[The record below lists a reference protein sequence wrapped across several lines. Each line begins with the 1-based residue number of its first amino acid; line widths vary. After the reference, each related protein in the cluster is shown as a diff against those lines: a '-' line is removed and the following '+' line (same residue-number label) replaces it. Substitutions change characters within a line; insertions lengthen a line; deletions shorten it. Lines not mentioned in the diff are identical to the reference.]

1 MVYLPKSQFICR
13 LDQTLS
19 IDSNQRADYNAKHVD
34 TINKCNLINNMEKI
48 MAYKILV
55 VDDEEN
61 IRFTF
66 DNFLTNAGYEVVTAQ
81 NLTEGMQQ
89 LDNDVDLIFL
99 DILLGTD
106 NGLALLREVKE
117 RGLLTPVVMITGS
130 PEVETAAEALR
141 YGAYDYI
148 PKPILQETLLR
159 VADKAL
165 AYSKL
170 LKDKETMRMRLE
182 GLFRCAAEG
191 IIITDSQLKIA
202 ELNAAAKRIFGCDD
216 SIIGSSLEDLSEDKR
231 YASLLKFSDMI
242 KSRFSGEIYQL
253 AGKTP
258 DGADQMLS
266 LTASPLTNEEG
277 VDYGYILVVREEPAV
292 ANAI

>member
-1 MVYLPKSQFICR
+1 MS
-13 LDQTLS
+13 
-19 IDSNQRADYNAKHVD
+19 
-34 TINKCNLINNMEKI
+34 
-48 MAYKILV
+48 YKILV

-89 LDNDVDLIFL
+89 LNGDIDLIFL

-117 RGLLTPVVMITGS
+117 QGLLTPVVMITGS

-141 YGAYDYI
+141 FGAYDYI

-191 IIITDSQLKIA
+191 IIITDSQLQIA

-216 SIIGSSLEDLSEDKR
+216 SIIGSRLEDLRDDKQ
-231 YASLLKFSDMI
+231 YESLMKFSDMI
-242 KSRFSGEIYQL
+242 KSRFSGEIYQV

-258 DGADQMLS
+258 DGANQMLS

-292 ANAI
+292 AGAA

>member
-1 MVYLPKSQFICR
+1 MS
-13 LDQTLS
+13 
-19 IDSNQRADYNAKHVD
+19 
-34 TINKCNLINNMEKI
+34 
-48 MAYKILV
+48 YKILV

-81 NLTEGMQQ
+81 NLTEGMQ
-89 LDNDVDLIFL
+89 LLNSDIDLIFL

-106 NGLALLREVKE
+106 NGLALLREVRE
-117 RGLLTPVVMITGS
+117 QGLLTPVVMITGS

-165 AYSKL
+165 AYSTL

-191 IIITDSQLKIA
+191 IIITDTQLQIA
-202 ELNAAAKRIFGCDD
+202 EINAAAKRIFGCDE
-216 SIIGSSLEDLSEDKR
+216 SIIGSRLEDLRDDKQ
-231 YASLLKFSDMI
+231 YESLMKFSDMI
-242 KSRFSGEIYQL
+242 KSRFAGEIYQV

-277 VDYGYILVVREEPAV
+277 VDYGYILIVREEPAV

>member
-1 MVYLPKSQFICR
+1 MS
-13 LDQTLS
+13 
-19 IDSNQRADYNAKHVD
+19 
-34 TINKCNLINNMEKI
+34 
-48 MAYKILV
+48 YKILV

-66 DNFLTNAGYEVVTAQ
+66 DNFLTNAGYEVLTAE
-81 NLTEGMQQ
+81 NLVEGIKL
-89 LDNDVDLIFL
+89 LDNDIDLIFL

-106 NGLALLREVKE
+106 NGLALLREVRE
-117 RGLLTPVVMITGS
+117 RGFLTPVVMITGS

-148 PKPILQETLLR
+148 PKPIMQETLLR

-191 IIITDSQLKIA
+191 IIITDSQLQIA
-202 ELNAAAKRIFGCDD
+202 ELNAAAKRIFGCDE
-216 SIIGSSLEDLSEDKR
+216 SIIGKRLEDLRDDKQ
-231 YASLLKFSDMI
+231 YESLMKFSDMI
-242 KSRFSGEIYQL
+242 KSRFSGEIYQV

-258 DGADQMLS
+258 DGAEQMLS
-266 LTASPLTNEEG
+266 LTASPLTNEEN

-292 ANAI
+292 ADAV

>member
-1 MVYLPKSQFICR
+1 MS
-13 LDQTLS
+13 
-19 IDSNQRADYNAKHVD
+19 
-34 TINKCNLINNMEKI
+34 
-48 MAYKILV
+48 YKILV

-89 LDNDVDLIFL
+89 LNGDIDLIFL

-117 RGLLTPVVMITGS
+117 QGLLTPVVMITGS

-141 YGAYDYI
+141 FGAYDYI

-191 IIITDSQLKIA
+191 IIITDSQLQIA

-216 SIIGSSLEDLSEDKR
+216 SIIGSRLEDLRDDKQ
-231 YASLLKFSDMI
+231 YESLMKFSDMI
-242 KSRFSGEIYQL
+242 KSRFSGEIYQV

-258 DGADQMLS
+258 DGANQMLS

-292 ANAI
+292 ACAA